1 MKKTGCVYYTFL
13 ALLCSIVMTQAQA
26 QSGRFG
32 TQPAKETPAEE
43 TPSKDGAKGETEKS
57 EENKMDFATANPEDI
72 TNENFPDL
80 IESFDYPNAE
90 ISDVIKAISKLTGK
104 NFIVDP
110 GVRGKITII
119 APSQITIAE
128 AWKAFLSALAINGFT
143 VVPAGRFLKIKSSR
157 NAGRDAIETYT
168 GDYFPNSDQMITRIL
183 KLRYISAD
191 EVNKRLR
198 ILPSKEGEMTPYE
211 PTNSL
216 IISDYGSNVE
226 KMVKIIT
233 ELDRPGFEEKLEVIP
248 IKNATAKK
256 IAELVNTI
264 INKGESGGSG
274 RFRSSSRFRRS
285 NNKDSG
291 ATKGSVTESIS
302 IVTSDDR
309 TNAIIVLGNDA
320 GIKRIQKLVR
330 QLDYPLDP
338 SESGGVYVYYVKNG
352 EAKLIAQTLS
362 GIAQEEEKKRQKQQ
376 QTSNRENANTNPA
389 QESRPIFGG
398 DVKIVAD
405 ENTNSLIITANK
417 QDYKTVLQL
426 LDKIDI
432 AKDQVYVE
440 AIILEM
446 NIQDSSNYNVNA
458 FQFIKSGDGDGAQ
471 TPLRVGFSSGGVTS
485 LFDLA
490 KTGAILGFGSG
501 DTIEVETPTGN
512 IRIKELVGFVD
523 FIKTYT
529 ESNVLSTPQIIALDN
544 EEAKIKVGDDVPV
557 ANNTSTGT
565 NGIQNN
571 SIQFKEAAIE
581 LKIKPFISPDSDI
594 VRLNIDQSI
603 TEINNNVV
611 QGFEGNAQ
619 GRSIREVT
627 TNIVLRDGDTAVI
640 GGLMKD
646 VERIEEQKVPLLG
659 DIPILGWLFRGRST
673 TSQKVNLM
681 IFLTPRIIRNP
692 LHAKAIL
699 DEKIDARARFIQ
711 TFTEG
716 NDPHGALFDRLKLG
730 KNGIDEAPV
739 ENQPQEVFEEP
750 QEKLEFDLE
759 QAPLEEVQ
767 DGDTDEDIFEE

>member
-1 MKKTGCVYYTFL
+1 MKIT
-13 ALLCSIVMTQAQA
+13 
-26 QSGRFG
+26 GRFCLMALASLSFIFTPSLSLG
-32 TQPAKETPAEE
+32 QFGSRPQAPKAQDGEKKEEASEE
-43 TPSKDGAKGETEKS
+43 TKAK
-57 EENKMDFATANPEDI
+57 FATANPEDI

-157 NAGRDAIETYT
+157 NAQRDAISTYT
-168 GDYFPNSDQMITRIL
+168 GEYFPNSDQMITRIL

-233 ELDRPGFEEKLEVIP
+233 ELDRPGFEEKLRVIP
-248 IKNATAKK
+248 IRNATAKN
-256 IAELVNTI
+256 IAELINTI
-264 INKGESGGSG
+264 INKGEGGKSG

-285 NNKDSG
+285 NKNQSSSS
-291 ATKGSVTESIS
+291 KGSVTESIS

-320 GIKRIQKLVR
+320 GIKRIVKLVT

-352 EAKLIAQTLS
+352 EAKNIAQTLS
-362 GIAQEEEKKRQKQQ
+362 GIAQEEEKKREKQNRS
-376 QTSNRENANTNPA
+376 SNRNDQNTNPQKQA
-389 QESRPIFGG
+389 RPIFGG

-426 LDKIDI
+426 LEKIDI
-432 AKDQVYVE
+432 AKDQVFVE

-446 NIQDSSNYNVNA
+446 NIQDSTNYNVST
-458 FQFIKSGDGDGAQ
+458 FRFFEGDKTKGAV
-471 TPLRVGFSSGGVTS
+471 RAGFSSGNLLDILNLS
-485 LFDLA
+485 
-490 KTGAILGFGSG
+490 KTGAILGFGDG
-501 DTIEVETPTGN
+501 DTFEIDAGPAGQLEIPS
-512 IRIKELVGFVD
+512 LVAFVD
-523 FIKTYT
+523 FLKTYT
-529 ESNVLSTPQIIALDN
+529 DSNVLSTPQVIALDN
-544 EEAKIKVGDDVPV
+544 EEAKIKVGDRVPV
-557 ANNTSTGT
+557 ANNSQTGN
-565 NGIQNN
+565 NGITTNN
-571 SIQFKEAAIE
+571 IQFEEAAIE

-594 VRLNIDQSI
+594 VRLNVEQSVA
-603 TEINNNVV
+603 EINNQVV
-611 QGFEGNAQ
+611 RGFEGNAQ
-619 GRSIREVT
+619 GLSKREVT
-627 TNIVLRDGDTAVI
+627 TNIVLKDGNTAVL

-646 VERIEEQKVPLLG
+646 VERVTERKVPLLG
-659 DIPILGWLFRGRST
+659 DIPILGWLFKGRQIE
-673 TSQKVNLM
+673 SQKVNLV

-692 LHAKAIL
+692 AQQQAIL
-699 DEKIDARARFIQ
+699 NEKLDGRARFIQ
-711 TFTEG
+711 TFTDG
-716 NDPHGALFDRLKLG
+716 KDPHGALFDRMRVGNSALDG
-730 KNGIDEAPV
+730 EDV
-739 ENQPQEVFEEP
+739 EEEVMEEP
-750 QEKLEFDLE
+750 VQQLELDLE
-759 QAPLEEVQ
+759 QAPVEEE
-767 DGDTDEDIFEE
+767 GEEPEAEEAEAEDIFEEG